1 MPKDL
6 QVDDNQYQQE
16 YEALSTPQKLNLTL
30 STSEITMDP
39 DS

>member
-6 QVDDNQYQQE
+6 QVNDNQYQQE

-30 STSEITMDP
+30 STFKITI
-39 DS
+39 DSDS